1 MFDKPNIWSFD
12 RGKRL
17 NFAISKEPRQ
27 VHNMCLVNY
36 VFETSPCHCEFAF
49 SFMRHP
55 AENTFLVSIPCT
67 LNRSI
72 FQKQRLFTKMNFQ
85 EKVKNWWAG
94 GSNRSKNQK
103 NWNFIADAIST
114 QNLTQSQQGE
124 TGWRRMTNYESNI
137 GTACLA
143 KSTLCWFLEALCQG
157 KQRK

>member
-1 MFDKPNIWSFD
+1 
-12 RGKRL
+12 
-17 NFAISKEPRQ
+17 
-27 VHNMCLVNY
+27 
-36 VFETSPCHCEFAF
+36 
-49 SFMRHP
+49 MRHP

-94 GSNRSKNQK
+94 GSHRSKNQK

-124 TGWRRMTNYESNI
+124 TGWRRMTNYESKI
-137 GTACLA
+137 YYYYQIAET
-143 KSTLCWFLEALCQG
+143 KLCHLVVDVLKILQYETNQISLFFTVIFS
-157 KQRK
+157 